1 MSVPPQTSSEG
12 DYRMIEL
19 PGGRHAVLHY
29 QGPYSDLNIVWR
41 WLYGDWLP
49 RSGEEVA
56 DRPAFDAYLN
66 NPRTVSPAQLRTDL
80 CLPLAER

>member
-1 MSVPPQTSSEG
+1 LTVPPQTRGEG
-12 DYRMIEL
+12 DYRSIDL

-29 QGPYSDLNIVWR
+29 RGPYSDMNGAWR

-66 NPRTVSPAQLRTDL
+66 DPRAVPPAQLRTDL
-80 CLPLAER
+80 CLPLAAR